1 MTAVVLLCTKVSVT
15 ATFAVIYSR
24 CESYTALSF
33 FSVVLQKCHLVNI
46 VISVSGCYGVSENQ
60 SVGSTV
66 SSASTEPWF
75 CDACKAGVKPV
86 CSLCIY

>member
-1 MTAVVLLCTKVSVT
+1 MLFVLVYL
-15 ATFAVIYSR
+15 Y
-24 CESYTALSF
+24 
-33 FSVVLQKCHLVNI
+33 
-46 VISVSGCYGVSENQ
+46 SGCYGVSENQ

-86 CSLCIY
+86 RKLYIEILTDLTKLVLGKCILNETVSHDMDIHA